1 MTIPSPA
8 SWATDM
14 ATLPMTKPC
23 ATDTDAPEVRRVLFV
38 CTGNTCRSPM
48 AAALLNHLSRP
59 REVCSACGESGEV
72 PRYAA
77 SSAGLYAMAGDPI
90 TPHAAAALAAFG
102 VPSLPSNDY
111 TAHRARPV
119 TEALL
124 EAADVVVMDDD
135 PMKIVRAIRLARK
148 CLAIVRQN
156 IIFALGVKGLC
167 LLLVAVGAA
176 DMWLGIFAD
185 VGVMVLAVL
194 NAMRALRVEIGDCR

>member
-59 REVCSACGESGEV
+59 REVCSACGERGEA

-124 EAADVVVMDDD
+124 EAADVVVGISGAHAMELMMRYPHQASKITTFESDVPD
-135 PMKIVRAIRLARK
+135 PFGGSEEVYRQ
-148 CLAIVRQN
+148 CLMQLSHLI
-156 IIFALGVKGLC
+156 
-167 LLLVAVGAA
+167 
-176 DMWLGIFAD
+176 
-185 VGVMVLAVL
+185 
-194 NAMRALRVEIGDCR
+194 RALLFGGEGEA